1 MKAGRTDAALVEPS
15 AERSGDGAAGEIAR
29 PWSEPPGEGE
39 AIEVA
44 PGLLWMRLPLPLRL
58 NHVNVYA
65 LADRGSWTIV
75 DAGYGSEETFSV
87 WERLLA
93 GPLSG
98 RPVGRLIVTHFHP
111 DHVGAAGWL
120 LRRTGA
126 ELLMTRSEF
135 LLALLRRAETA
146 PDSQAL
152 ETEFFRSHGA
162 GPELLGS
169 IGRRVAGF
177 RAAVTHLPPQARILA
192 DGDILEI
199 GERVWQIA
207 TGGGHSPEQIVLHSL
222 SDGLLLSA
230 DHLID
235 RISPN
240 IPLSY
245 LEPHDNPL
253 ATYMAVLERLDARV
267 APDSLVL
274 PGHRLPFYGAH
285 PRIRE
290 LISHHHH
297 TLEKILKACAET
309 PRQGADLIATVY
321 ERSFGADGQAL
332 ALSEILAH
340 LSYLERLGKLQKEV
354 RSEGRI
360 FFWI

>member
-1 MKAGRTDAALVEPS
+1 M
-15 AERSGDGAAGEIAR
+15 EIVR
-29 PWSEPPGEGE
+29 PWPEPPGEGE

-65 LADRGSWTIV
+65 LADRGSWTIL
-75 DAGYGSEETFSV
+75 DAGNGNEETFAA

-93 GPLSG
+93 GPLG
-98 RPVGRLIVTHFHP
+98 EWPIARLIVTHFHP

-126 ELLMTRSEF
+126 ELLMSRSEF
-135 LLALLRRAETA
+135 LLALLRRAGTA
-146 PDSQAL
+146 PDSQVQ

-162 GPELLGS
+162 SPELLGS
-169 IGRRVAGF
+169 IGRRVARF
-177 RAAVTHLPPQARILA
+177 RAAVTQLPPQARILA
-192 DGDILEI
+192 DGDTLEI
-199 GERVWQIA
+199 GERVWQVA
-207 TGGGHSPEQIVLHSL
+207 TGGGHSPEQIMLHSL

-240 IPLSY
+240 ISLTY
-245 LEPHDNPL
+245 LEPHGDPL
-253 ATYMAVLERLDARV
+253 TTYMAVLGRLDARV
-267 APDSLVL
+267 TSGSLVL
-274 PGHRLPFYGAH
+274 PGHRLPFHGAH
-285 PRIRE
+285 TRIRE
-290 LISHHHH
+290 LTSHHHL

-309 PRQGADLIATVY
+309 PKQGADLIATVY

-340 LSYLERLGKLQKEV
+340 LSYLERSGKLQKEV
-354 RSEGRI
+354 RSNGRI
-360 FFWI
+360 FFWT